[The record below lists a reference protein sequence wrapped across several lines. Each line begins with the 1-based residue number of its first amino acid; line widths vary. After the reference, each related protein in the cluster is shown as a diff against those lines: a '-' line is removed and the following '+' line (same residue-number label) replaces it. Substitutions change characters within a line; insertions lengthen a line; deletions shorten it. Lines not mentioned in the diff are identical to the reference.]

1 MSGETNI
8 TYIDEKN
15 CNAPI
20 SDTAVFYVNCE
31 VTVMLK
37 AHWILPAYN
46 MGKACPLFRKDFCI
60 DKEIESAF
68 LYVTARG
75 VYEATLN
82 NQRVGDFIMAP
93 GWTSYHNRIQVQTYD
108 VTQLLQEENTLIL
121 QLAEGW
127 FWRLKKPQSKAVIA
141 QLHIAFT
148 DGTQEDIG
156 TDDSWIV
163 AESRLRFCHLYN
175 GIIYDAAYTPMFDTL
190 AAVAADDSQELL
202 IAQEGEKITEQER
215 LSVKEVIVTPKGET
229 VLDFGQNMTGC
240 LEITVDAKEGDVL
253 EFSFGEILDKEGN
266 FYNANYRSAKAIY
279 KYICKE
285 GKQTYRPT
293 LTFYGFRYVR
303 VDSYPV
309 DIDPKNFTAVVIHSA
324 IKRTGYM
331 ESSDPLLNQLFSNIL
346 WGQKG
351 NFLDIPTDCP
361 QRDERLGW
369 TGDAQVFIRTA
380 SYNYNVLRFF
390 KKWLNDLK
398 TEQYENG
405 AVPDFIPSIYPR
417 KPRISTAWADA
428 VAICPWQCYLTY
440 GDKEILEDLFEPI
453 CRWVDYITKTT
464 TKKYLWF
471 GGKHYADW
479 LELGG
484 AYGKFKGPTR
494 DNLVASAYYANSV
507 KLLIKAGK
515 ALGRDVSRYEALHKN
530 IRSAFIKEFR
540 DSFRTQTEHI
550 MALQFDLTDK
560 PQAVADSLADL
571 IHKQGDMIQTGF
583 VGTPYILHVLS
594 RYGYAQL
601 AYTLL
606 LRREYPSWLYP
617 ISKGAT
623 TIWEH
628 WDGIK
633 PDGDI
638 WPVSMNSYN
647 HYAYG
652 AVGDWM
658 YGVMAGI
665 NTVEDAPGFAKAHF
679 APIADDR
686 IDWFKAEIHTAY
698 GRISSRWWHENGR
711 VHYEIITPVDSTAVI
726 EGKSYELSPGKH
738 IF

>member
-1 MSGETNI
+1 
-8 TYIDEKN
+8 
-15 CNAPI
+15 
-20 SDTAVFYVNCE
+20 
-31 VTVMLK
+31 MLK
-37 AHWILPAYN
+37 ANWIHPAYN
-46 MGKACPLFRKDFCI
+46 MGKVCPLFRKDFYI
-60 DKEIESAF
+60 DKQVQSAF

-82 NQRVGDFIMAP
+82 GQRVGDFIMAP

-108 VTQLLQEENTLIL
+108 VTELLQEENMLIL
-121 QLAEGW
+121 ELAEGW
-127 FWRLKKPQSKAVIA
+127 FWRLEKPRPKAIIA
-141 QLHIAFT
+141 QLHITYT
-148 DGTQEDIG
+148 DGTDEDIG
-156 TDDSWIV
+156 TDESWLV
-163 AESRLRFCHLYN
+163 AESKLRFCHLYN
-175 GIIYDAAYTPMFDTL
+175 GIIYNAAHTPVFDTQ
-190 AAVAADDSQELL
+190 AVIASDNSQNLL
-202 IAQEGEKITEQER
+202 TVQEGETVKEQER
-215 LSVKEVIVTPKGET
+215 LAVKEVIITPKGET
-229 VLDFGQNMTGC
+229 VLDFGQNMTGY
-240 LEITVDAKEGDVL
+240 LEITLDAKEGD
-253 EFSFGEILDKEGN
+253 EASFSFGEILDKDGN
-266 FYNANYRSAKAIY
+266 FYHANYRSAKALY
-279 KYICKE
+279 KYICKD
-285 GKQTYRPT
+285 GRQTYKPS

-303 VDSYPV
+303 VDSYPTE
-309 DIDPKNFTAVVIHSA
+309 IDPNNFTAVVVHSDM
-324 IKRTGYM
+324 KRTGYI
-331 ESSDPLLNQLFSNIL
+331 ESSEPLLNQLFSNII

-380 SYNYNVLRFF
+380 SYNYDVLKFF
-390 KKWLNDLK
+390 RKWLNDVK
-398 TEQYENG
+398 SEQYENG

-440 GDKEILEDLFEPI
+440 GDTDILENMFEPV

-464 TKKYLWF
+464 TKPNLWF

-484 AYGKFKGPTR
+484 KYGKFKGPTR
-494 DNLVASAYYANSV
+494 DNLVASAYYANTVNLLV
-507 KLLIKAGK
+507 KMGK
-515 ALGRDVSRYEALHKN
+515 ILKKDISRYETLYKN
-530 IRSAFIKEFR
+530 IRTAFIKEFR
-540 DSFRTQTEHI
+540 EDFRTQTEHI
-550 MALQFDLTDK
+550 MALQFELTDN
-560 PQAVADSLADL
+560 PQSVADSLAEL
-571 IHKQGDMIQTGF
+571 IHSQGDMIQTGF

-594 RYGYAQL
+594 RYGHADL

-606 LRREYPSWLYP
+606 LRQEYPSWLYP

-633 PDGDI
+633 PNGDI

-665 NTVEDAPGFAKAHF
+665 NTVEDAPGFKKVHF
-679 APIADDR
+679 APIADER
-686 IDWFKAEIHTAY
+686 IDWFRAEIDTAF
-698 GRISSRWWHENGR
+698 GKISSRWWHENDK
-711 VHYEIITPVDSTAVI
+711 VHYEITTPTEATAVI
-726 EGKSYELSPGKH
+726 EGKAYTLSPGKH